1 MPHLVSSY
9 DTFSIARRYGILAV
23 PIWQMTFE
31 RRPPGGRHGRMS
43 DQLKKLYI
51 EPTSKCNL
59 ACTMCFRKTWI
70 DEPFADMARDVFE
83 KAMDTMPPGVET
95 VFFGGMGEPLF
106 HKDIVAMVRRA
117 ASKNCRVELLT
128 NGTLLSKEMSADLL
142 DAGLGKLWV
151 SVDSFE
157 PEGYE
162 NIRVSSSFNLIKNNI
177 ARYNFE
183 RYLRDD
189 AAGLGI
195 AFVAMKSNVG
205 QLGQLAK
212 FAFQNKVTDINISN
226 VIPTDESSLN
236 ECLYS
241 RLVSLELFAQN
252 ADSGYPSVSLPMMDM
267 QFPDVREGLLGLF
280 AADCNIE
287 FNGVP
292 LMRRKR
298 YCRFVEEGN
307 AFVRHDGDVSPCMAL
322 LHSAV
327 TYLEGHRRIQYH
339 HSFGN
344 VKNER
349 LDDIWNSGDYA
360 GFRNRVRNFE
370 FSPCIHCG
378 GCDYRDDNKSDC
390 VGNSKPTCGACLWS
404 EGIISC
410 P

>member
-1 MPHLVSSY
+1 MIYSLC
-9 DTFSIARRYGILAV
+9 ARLA
-23 PIWQMTFE
+23 TLKKGSRE
-31 RRPPGGRHGRMS
+31 TMS
-43 DQLKKLYI
+43 DTLKKLYI
-51 EPTSKCNL
+51 EPTSNCNL

-70 DEPFADMARDVFE
+70 DEPFDDMQWDVFK
-83 KAMDTMPPGVET
+83 KAIDTMPSDVET

-106 HKDIVAMVRRA
+106 HKEIIEMIQYA

-128 NGTLLSKEMSADLL
+128 NGTLLSNEMSARLL
-142 DAGLGKLWV
+142 DAGLHKLWV

-162 NIRVSSSFNLIKNNI
+162 NIRQNSSFTLIKNNI
-177 ARYNFE
+177 AKYNNE
-183 RYLRDD
+183 RSKREDP
-189 AAGLGI
+189 AGLGI
-195 AFVAMKSNVG
+195 AFVAMKSNVR

-212 FAFQNKVTDINISN
+212 FAIEHKVNDINISN
-226 VIPTDESSLN
+226 VIPTDASSL
-236 ECLYS
+236 EESLYN
-241 RLVSLELFAQN
+241 RIVSLELYTQN
-252 ADSGYPSVSLPMMDM
+252 VGGVYPSVNLPMMDM
-267 QFPDVREGLLGLF
+267 QQPDVREGLLGLY

-327 TYLEGHRRIQYH
+327 TYLEEHRRIIYH

-344 VKNER
+344 IKKQR
-349 LDDIWNSGDYA
+349 LDEIWNSGNYTE
-360 GFRNRVRNFE
+360 FRARVKNFE

-378 GCDYRDDNKSDC
+378 GCDNRDDNHSDC
-390 VGNSKPTCGACLWS
+390 LGNMKPTCGACLWS